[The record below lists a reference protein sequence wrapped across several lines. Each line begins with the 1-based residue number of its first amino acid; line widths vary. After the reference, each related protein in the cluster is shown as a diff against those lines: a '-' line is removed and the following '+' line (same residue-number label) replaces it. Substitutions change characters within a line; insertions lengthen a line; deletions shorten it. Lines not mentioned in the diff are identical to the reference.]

1 MLKTYQL
8 INSACC
14 LRWYKDNTQLL
25 DVTEYVPESR
35 LNYNSSNPSKTE
47 TEPDRRL

>member
-1 MLKTYQL
+1 MLYTYQL

-25 DVTEYVPESR
+25 DVTEYV
-35 LNYNSSNPSKTE
+35 LKNSTWE
-47 TEPDRRL
+47 QAEL